1 METVIFL
8 IPFFP
13 GIKYDA
19 EKEEKQ
25 LQEAR
30 QRELQRIEET
40 KLKAAEQGQGSALK
54 GTVCVVCVGESESS
68 SCKSICVKPGIFA
81 S

>member
-1 METVIFL
+1 MYYSENSNYNIIL
-8 IPFFP
+8 ILLLAPLLS

-40 KLKAAEQGQGSALK
+40 KLKAAEQGQDSSVIFK
-54 GTVCVVCVGESESS
+54 DVVCV
-68 SCKSICVKPGIFA
+68 CVNM
-81 S
+81 